1 MNETIP
7 KFVNLTILM
16 HFFLKKK
23 LILDINII
31 FHFKYLY
38 IGFKRNS
45 YFFLKKMKVFL
56 SK

>member
-31 FHFKYLY
+31 FHFKYLH
-38 IGFKRNS
+38 IDFKRKS
-45 YFFLKKMKVFL
+45 YFYIKKMKVFL